1 MAKAIPKNPYKV
13 VPLPAGYRRA
23 LPKEIT
29 PKVQRAAVRALQ
41 QCLPLGKMQAT
52 EVDGKL
58 YMFIT
63 EGHYDDHVTK
73 PGKPI
78 WHPGISTVVPINQP
92 QPVKV
97 ASQSVRDAQFINMS
111 RMTGENDSSFE
122 GESLW
127 AAFKRWLRTPAA
139 PSTPRPAPTAAQK
152 KQADDAAA
160 AALVLSQMR
169 GDGFY
174 GRPTRKPKL
183 SLAER
188 RAKFAA
194 FRARMGEEVIDD
206 PNYRA
211 DVGFEFG
218 AEENLESLYAADELY
233 DAVNGEDFEM
243 DSVGTDFGDDFGKF
257 NLKKS
262 LKKAVSKK
270 GLKKFAK
277 GSLAISTGG
286 LSLAASKKGRK
297 VLKKVATPK
306 GIAAVATGGLSLAA
320 TKKGRK
326 QVFSKKGL
334 AAIAT
339 GGASLALAKKNRA
352 LTGAVLTGGLSLAA
366 KSQRKA
372 VAARVAPKKAAPRPV
387 ARTVTR
393 PAAARL
399 VAARPVAPRTTP
411 TKTDSP
417 LGPSAPFD
425 ETVMAPPEQ
434 YEVPMEAEQYE
445 APTEAEQY
453 EEEESYEEEG
463 PSEEVEAALDAYED
477 EEGGEETPETADEGS
492 DTYDETAINGEDYT
506 HSKYSIGA

>member
-1 MAKAIPKNPYKV
+1 MAQARPKNPYKV
-13 VPLPAGYRRA
+13 VPIPAGYRRA

-78 WHPGISTVVPINQP
+78 WHPGISTVVPIVQP
-92 QPVKV
+92 KSPSQK
-97 ASQSVRDAQFINMS
+97 ASDLLYRQAQSITNPAGSSGLWSGRMS
-111 RMTGENDSSFE
+111 GENDSTFE
-122 GESLW
+122 GEGLW
-127 AAFKRWLRTPAA
+127 SRFKRWLTEPAA
-139 PSTPRPAPTAAQK
+139 PSTPRPPQTAAQK
-152 KQADDAAA
+152 QQDAAA

-174 GRPTRKPKL
+174 GRMRKPKRTA
-183 SLAER
+183 AER
-188 RAKFAA
+188 KAYFAA
-194 FRARMGEEVIDD
+194 KLAKMGLEEFDD
-206 PNYRA
+206 PNFRA
-211 DVGFEFG
+211 DIGT
-218 AEENLESLYAADELY
+218 EENLESVYAADELY
-233 DAVNGEDFEM
+233 DAVNGEDFELGE
-243 DSVGTDFGDDFGKF
+243 VGPEFGDDFGKF
-257 NLKKS
+257 SFKKKLKA
-262 LKKAVSKK
+262 AVSKK

-277 GSLAISTGG
+277 GSLAVSTGG

-297 VLKKVATPK
+297 FVKK
-306 GIAAVATGGLSLAA
+306 AA
-320 TKKGRK
+320 KKA
-326 QVFSKKGL
+326 VSKKGL

-339 GGASLALAKKNRA
+339 GGLSIAAQKKNRA
-352 LTGAVLTGGLSLAA
+352 LSTAVLTGGLSLAA
-366 KSQRKA
+366 KKQRQA
-372 VAARVAPKKAAPRPV
+372 AAARFKK
-387 ARTVTR
+387 R
-393 PAAARL
+393 PAARPTAARPAARPSAVRP
-399 VAARPVAPRTTP
+399 VAARPTAARPTAARPTAPRTTL

-425 ETVMAPPEQ
+425 ETMTMGPIEQEMPEQ
-434 YEVPMEAEQYE
+434 EVAEQE
-445 APTEAEQY
+445 AF
-453 EEEESYEEEG
+453 EEEAYEEG

-492 DTYDETAINGEDYT
+492 DTYDETAINGEGYT

>member
-1 MAKAIPKNPYKV
+1 MAQARPKNPYKV
-13 VPLPAGYRRA
+13 VPIPAGYRRA

-41 QCLPLGKMQAT
+41 QALPIGKLQAT
-52 EVDGKL
+52 EVDGKIFA
-58 YMFIT
+58 FIT

-92 QPVKV
+92 KPVKV

-111 RMTGENDSSFE
+111 RMTGENDSTFGGFWS
-122 GESLW
+122 S
-127 AAFKRWLRTPAA
+127 FKRWLTEPAA
-139 PSTPRPAPTAAQK
+139 PSKPRPPQTAAQK
-152 KQADDAAA
+152 QQDAAA
-160 AALVLSQMR
+160 AAMVLSQMR
-169 GDGFY
+169 GDGF
-174 GRPTRKPKL
+174 GAWKKPNPNRNR
-183 SLAER
+183 AER
-188 RAKFAA
+188 MAFLAQRRAQNK
-194 FRARMGEEVIDD
+194 ARMGEEEIDD
-206 PNYRA
+206 PNFRA
-211 DVGFEFG
+211 DVGT
-218 AEENLESLYAADELY
+218 EENLESVYAADELY

-243 DSVGTDFGDDFGKF
+243 GDVGTDFGDDFGKF
-257 NLKKS
+257 NLKRS

-297 VLKKVATPK
+297 IVKKVAK
-306 GIAAVATGGLSLAA
+306 KAVS
-320 TKKGRK
+320 R
-326 QVFSKKGL
+326 KGL

-366 KSQRKA
+366 RSQRKA
-372 VAARVAPKKAAPRPV
+372 VARRVAPKKAAPRPV
-387 ARTVTR
+387 ARAV
-393 PAAARL
+393 ARTT
-399 VAARPVAPRTTP
+399 AARPVTRPTAARPTAVRPTAPRTTP

-425 ETVMAPPEQ
+425 DTMAVGPIEQEMPEQ
-434 YEVPMEAEQYE
+434 EAFEQE
-445 APTEAEQY
+445 AV
-453 EEEESYEEEG
+453 EEEAYEEG
-463 PSEEVEAALDAYED
+463 PSEEVEAALDSYEED
-477 EEGGEETPETADEGS
+477 EGGEETPETADEGS
-492 DTYDETAINGEDYT
+492 DTYDETAINGEGYT